1 MFGDEKKSETLCF
14 ENGKI
19 DEILSDLAALILQL
33 RISKIKSS

>member
-1 MFGDEKKSETLCF
+1 MSGDEKKSETLCF
-14 ENGKI
+14 DNGKI